1 MNGLAADP
9 AVPGR
14 PSRLTSLAVSATLV
28 VVWVGLRLVVFE
40 TTLVPLTYAIP
51 LLVCV
56 WTRDRAALWAMAAI
70 FAVAHGVKIF
80 WLMPAGQIT
89 GLELWTNLA
98 ATFSNI
104 GIGALA
110 VHAIIRLREHLEQAL
125 AEVHAQADELR
136 AQGEELARPNE
147 ELSQQAERLSRQ
159 NDELSRQGEE
169 LASQNEEL
177 QAQAEEDRRAER
189 RPRAARAAAGSAVRH
204 GAGVGHRAGR
214 ARPSRHRRDGAVRR
228 PHRGGGD

>member
-1 MNGLAADP
+1 MNGMAADP
-9 AVPGR
+9 GVLAR
-14 PSRLTSLAVSATLV
+14 PSRLTSLAVSAALV

-51 LLVCV
+51 LLACV

-80 WLMPAGQIT
+80 WLMPAGQIS

-110 VHAIIRLREHLEQAL
+110 VHAIIRLRTS
-125 AEVHAQADELR
+125 R
-136 AQGEELARPNE
+136 AGT
-147 ELSQQAERLSRQ
+147 
-159 NDELSRQGEE
+159 
-169 LASQNEEL
+169 
-177 QAQAEEDRRAER
+177 RRGACPGR
-189 RPRAARAAAGSAVRH
+189 RDPP
-204 GAGVGHRAGR
+204 RAGR
-214 ARPSRHRRDGAVRR
+214 SVGHDPLPQPRHLPHTGGERGALHAPGRGPRPRRAPRRRQGGTSAGGIGADPRR
-228 PHRGGGD
+228 PLRV